1 MLQQKLWIFLYFI
14 NNFNVLQVSRGL
26 HAKYGD
32 KRVIDTPIT
41 EVNIVL
47 YQYIF
52 FFINQ
57 KLSTMFSS
65 SYILYIWNKS
75 ATYVAFFFHLLT
87 HAELIM
93 ISNTW
98 NCYLSPLQMGFAGL
112 AVGAAMVGLTA
123 KF

>member
-1 MLQQKLWIFLYFI
+1 
-14 NNFNVLQVSRGL
+14 
-26 HAKYGD
+26 
-32 KRVIDTPIT
+32 
-41 EVNIVL
+41 
-47 YQYIF
+47 
-52 FFINQ
+52 
-57 KLSTMFSS
+57 MFSS

-93 ISNTW
+93 ISITC